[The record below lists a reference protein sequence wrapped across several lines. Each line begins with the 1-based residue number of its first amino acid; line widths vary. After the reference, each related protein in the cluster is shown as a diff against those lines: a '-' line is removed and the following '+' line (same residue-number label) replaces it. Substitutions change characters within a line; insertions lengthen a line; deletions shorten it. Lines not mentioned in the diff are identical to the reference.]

1 MSIATVLC
9 PPCGTMMSAYRLL
22 GSTKSRCIGLT
33 VPGVLIDHGLD
44 GATPFGD
51 VALQP
56 ADEAR
61 VGIRVHEYF
70 DVHQPP
76 QFSVGEDEDAL
87 DDDGAPRI
95 GFLAGRLTGKAR
107 EVVDR
112 ELDRPAGPELVQVVD
127 EEVRLERIRMIVIE
141 RGTLLEPQ
149 IVAVT
154 VVPIV
159 LEDDDLLWTETVDD
173 VPHDGRL
180 AGAGSARH
188 ADDDRF

>member
-1 MSIATVLC
+1 MSMATALC

-33 VPGVLIDHGLD
+33 VLEVLIDHGLD

-61 VGIRVHEYF
+61 VGVRVHEYF

-76 QFSVGEDEDAL
+76 QFSVGEDQDAL

-95 GFLAGRLTGKAR
+95 GFLADRLTGKAR

-112 ELDRPAGPELVQVVD
+112 ELDRPVGPELEQVAD
-127 EEVRLERIRMIVIE
+127 EEVRLERVRMIIIQ

-149 IVAVT
+149 IVAIT
-154 VVPIV
+154 VVTIV
-159 LEDDDLLWTETVDD
+159 LEDDDLLWSEAVDD
-173 VPHDGRL
+173 VTDDGRL
-180 AGAGSARH
+180 ARA
-188 ADDDRF
+188 